1 MASDDA
7 MDRTRDSESRST
19 LHSVCDSTRTFPRGI
34 QPAAMAR
41 WSTPSTPSAA
51 SLCLT
56 SFSPVSADLD
66 DASGDDDLS
75 DPCSSFAELDFFE

>member
-1 MASDDA
+1 
-7 MDRTRDSESRST
+7 
-19 LHSVCDSTRTFPRGI
+19 
-34 QPAAMAR
+34 
-41 WSTPSTPSAA
+41 
-51 SLCLT
+51 LT